1 MQFSEPNCWHR
12 SHAWLTPE
20 DGIPGSGLISLGWN
34 AGTIHI
40 QYVGLPELSRP
51 AVDAISA
58 TIREF
63 NSQCQLLAF
72 MHAGVLGSQQ
82 AIQEQLGRNANRAGS
97 FTLSGYYWEGKEQA
111 IWARLPVGQVIDAFA
126 ENGEFERLYA
136 KAFVVFSYHLWEEF
150 ARPRIAQELSVDRE
164 YVDEAESG
172 RIADRPQFQKML
184 NEASKPEAPFQEIL
198 VWKFSRFTRKREHA
212 VAFKAMLR
220 RRGVRVVSITE
231 QADDTPTGKLLEAII
246 ESVDEFYSEN
256 LAQEV
261 TRGMREAASRGFWV
275 TSYAPYGYKR
285 VYVQDGPK
293 KRPTLEL
300 NPPADAVVRRI
311 FDMALQGKSIL
322 DVTKTLNAEGIP
334 TTNGKK
340 WLKTTIHT
348 MLANEAY
355 TGAVVWGIKAKDKAE
370 PVRVENAFPAIVSKR
385 EFQRAKKLLG
395 SRAPKK
401 VNPRWASS
409 PYLLSGL
416 LKCETCGKAL
426 TAAEAKSGKYTYYVC
441 HSLLKRGSGTCKTPR
456 LNAKTFE
463 KLIVDEIRAN
473 ILTESNIRD
482 LVKLLDEEMDGVAS
496 EQRERLESIE
506 EELEEVKRRLG
517 RIWQVIETTD
527 IEMADA
533 SERIREH
540 RDRKEKLEVAA
551 EEARRLL
558 KDRRQFLDS
567 ADTIATFAEDMSEFL
582 KTSELTQTRA
592 FVHSFVKEIEVK
604 PGKAAIV
611 YSIPTPEDSPIGGAD
626 AAEVALN
633 GRVRSSVRHGG
644 PDWTKSRTE
653 ADSRITPSFGMGM
666 VYVRTASSPV
676 TSMPSTK
683 LRMRALHS
691 GNVPSRRKSRK
702 SETYPL
708 ISSVVGSSTLRCSN
722 FVSASSLAASS
733 CSSWCLSE
741 KMRGD
746 RTSSVSSLL
755 SRAS

>member
-1 MQFSEPNCWHR
+1 MNMKLQDDY
-12 SHAWLTPE
+12 TPV
-20 DGIPGSGLISLGWN
+20 
-34 AGTIHI
+34 A
-40 QYVGLPELSRP
+40 
-51 AVDAISA
+51 
-58 TIREF
+58 
-63 NSQCQLLAF
+63 
-72 MHAGVLGSQQ
+72 
-82 AIQEQLGRNANRAGS
+82 
-97 FTLSGYYWEGKEQA
+97 
-111 IWARLPVGQVIDAFA
+111 
-126 ENGEFERLYA
+126 LYA
-136 KAFVVFSYHLWEEF
+136 RVSSDRQDVD
-150 ARPRIAQELSVDRE
+150 LSVSAQLRALRDYAQKHGYLVARE

-231 QADDTPTGKLLEAII
+231 HADDSPTGKLLEAII

-300 NPPADAVVRRI
+300 NPPAAAVVRRI
-311 FDMALQGKSIL
+311 FDMVLQGKSIL
-322 DVTKTLNAEGIP
+322 DVTKTLNVEGIP

-370 PVRVENAFPAIVSKR
+370 PVRVEDAHPAIVSKR
-385 EFQRAKKLLG
+385 EFQRARKLLG
-395 SRAPKK
+395 SRAPKQ
-401 VNPRWASS
+401 VNPRRASS

-416 LKCETCGKAL
+416 LKCETCGKAM

-482 LVKLLDEEMDGVAS
+482 LVKLLDEEMDGVAH

-533 SERIREH
+533 SERIKEH

-558 KDRRQFLDS
+558 SDRRQFLDS

-604 PGKAAIV
+604 PGTAAIV

-626 AAEVALN
+626 AAEIALT
-633 GRVRSSVRHGG
+633 GRVRSSVRDGG
-644 PDWTKSRTE
+644 AEGNRTPTI
-653 ADSRITPSFGMGM
+653 R
-666 VYVRTASSPV
+666 
-676 TSMPSTK
+676 
-683 LRMRALHS
+683 L
-691 GNVPSRRKSRK
+691 
-702 SETYPL
+702 
-708 ISSVVGSSTLRCSN
+708 
-722 FVSASSLAASS
+722 
-733 CSSWCLSE
+733 
-741 KMRGD
+741 
-746 RTSSVSSLL
+746 
-755 SRAS
+755 

>member
-1 MQFSEPNCWHR
+1 MNERFDM
-12 SHAWLTPE
+12 TPV
-20 DGIPGSGLISLGWN
+20 
-34 AGTIHI
+34 A
-40 QYVGLPELSRP
+40 
-51 AVDAISA
+51 
-58 TIREF
+58 
-63 NSQCQLLAF
+63 
-72 MHAGVLGSQQ
+72 
-82 AIQEQLGRNANRAGS
+82 
-97 FTLSGYYWEGKEQA
+97 
-111 IWARLPVGQVIDAFA
+111 
-126 ENGEFERLYA
+126 LYA
-136 KAFVVFSYHLWEEF
+136 RVSSERQDVD
-150 ARPRIAQELSVDRE
+150 LSVAAQLRALRDYAQKHGYLVARE

-184 NEASKPEAPFQEIL
+184 DEATKPEAPFKEIL

-261 TRGMREAASRGFWV
+261 LRGMREAATRGFWM
-275 TSYAPYGYKR
+275 TTYAPYGYKR
-285 VYVQDGPK
+285 VYVQDGIK
-293 KRPTLEL
+293 KRPKLEL
-300 NPPADAVVRRI
+300 NPPADAVVKRV
-311 FDMALQGKSIL
+311 FDMVVQGKSIL

-348 MLANEAY
+348 MLSHEAY
-355 TGAVVWGIKAKDKAE
+355 TGTVVWGANAKDGAP
-370 PVRVENAFPAIVSKR
+370 PVRVEDAHPAIVSKR
-385 EFQRAKKLLG
+385 DFQKARRLLG

-401 VNPRWASS
+401 VNPRRASS
-409 PYLLSGL
+409 PYLLSGIA
-416 LKCETCGKAL
+416 KCETCGKAM

-441 HSLLKRGSGTCKTPR
+441 HSLLKRGSGTCETPR

-482 LVKLLDEEMDGVAS
+482 LVKLLDEEMDGVAH

-533 SERIREH
+533 SERIKEH
-540 RDRKEKLEVAA
+540 RERKEKLEIAA
-551 EEARRLL
+551 EEARGLL
-558 KDRRQFLDS
+558 SERRKFLDS

-592 FVHSFVKEIEVK
+592 FVHSFVKEIAVK

-633 GRVRSSVRHGG
+633 GGVRSTVQSGG
-644 PDWTKSRTE
+644 P
-653 ADSRITPSFGMGM
+653 
-666 VYVRTASSPV
+666 
-676 TSMPSTK
+676 
-683 LRMRALHS
+683 
-691 GNVPSRRKSRK
+691 
-702 SETYPL
+702 
-708 ISSVVGSSTLRCSN
+708 C
-722 FVSASSLAASS
+722 
-733 CSSWCLSE
+733 
-741 KMRGD
+741 GD
-746 RTSSVSSLL
+746 RTHDTRIKSPVLCLL
-755 SRAS
+755 S

>member
-1 MQFSEPNCWHR
+1 MNMKLQDDY
-12 SHAWLTPE
+12 TPV
-20 DGIPGSGLISLGWN
+20 
-34 AGTIHI
+34 A
-40 QYVGLPELSRP
+40 
-51 AVDAISA
+51 
-58 TIREF
+58 
-63 NSQCQLLAF
+63 
-72 MHAGVLGSQQ
+72 
-82 AIQEQLGRNANRAGS
+82 
-97 FTLSGYYWEGKEQA
+97 
-111 IWARLPVGQVIDAFA
+111 
-126 ENGEFERLYA
+126 LYA
-136 KAFVVFSYHLWEEF
+136 RVSSDRQDVD
-150 ARPRIAQELSVDRE
+150 LSVSAQLRALRDYAQKNGYLVARE

-184 NEASKPEAPFQEIL
+184 NEASKPESPFQEIL

-231 QADDTPTGKLLEAII
+231 HADDSPTGKLMEAII

-311 FDMALQGKSIL
+311 FDMVLQGKSIL

-355 TGAVVWGIKAKDKAE
+355 TGAVVWGIKAKDKAD
-370 PVRVENAFPAIVSKR
+370 PMRVEDAFPAIVSKR

-395 SRAPKK
+395 SRAPKQ
-401 VNPRWASS
+401 VNPRRASS

-416 LKCETCGKAL
+416 LKCETCGKAM

-496 EQRERLESIE
+496 EQRERLETIE

-533 SERIREH
+533 SERIKEH

-567 ADTIATFAEDMSEFL
+567 ADTIATFAEDMSAFL

-626 AAEVALN
+626 TAEIALN
-633 GRVRSSVRHGG
+633 GRVRSSVRDGG
-644 PDWTKSRTE
+644 PNLTVGRTIFKMWLG
-653 ADSRITPSFGMGM
+653 RCKPSAQ
-666 VYVRTASSPV
+666 VR
-676 TSMPSTK
+676 
-683 LRMRALHS
+683 
-691 GNVPSRRKSRK
+691 RRR
-702 SETYPL
+702 P
-708 ISSVVGSSTLRCSN
+708 
-722 FVSASSLAASS
+722 
-733 CSSWCLSE
+733 
-741 KMRGD
+741 
-746 RTSSVSSLL
+746 
-755 SRAS
+755 